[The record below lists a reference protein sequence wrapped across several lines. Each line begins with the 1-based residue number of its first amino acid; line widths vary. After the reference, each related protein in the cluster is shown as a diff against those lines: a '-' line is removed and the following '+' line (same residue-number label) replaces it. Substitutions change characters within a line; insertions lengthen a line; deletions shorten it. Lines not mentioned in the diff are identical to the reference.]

1 MRRLPLML
9 IVAVGSLLGLSV
21 VAVAAPKKK
30 LPLAPPPQPVW
41 TWTGFYVGGNVGYGW
56 GSSDINQATI
66 ASATGIALNTAT
78 GTVHP
83 DGVIGGGQVGYNWQA
98 GNWVAGLEADIQG
111 SGQRGTIT
119 LICPAGICSGTG
131 NPVTTTLT
139 EKLEWFGTVRPRLG
153 WTVTPETMIY
163 ATGGLAYGK
172 LNDSGTISDTVNASA
187 FNFSKTSVGWTVG
200 GGVEGHLI
208 GNWTWKVEYL
218 FLALQEP
225 SGTVMTTIV
234 PPGIRP
240 VPPPNTTQID
250 PIFTD
255 NIVRVG
261 LNYKWP

>member
-1 MRRLPLML
+1 M
-9 IVAVGSLLGLSV
+9 
-21 VAVAAPKKK
+21 
-30 LPLAPPPQPVW
+30 
-41 TWTGFYVGGNVGYGW
+41 
-56 GSSDINQATI
+56 
-66 ASATGIALNTAT
+66 
-78 GTVHP
+78 
-83 DGVIGGGQVGYNWQA
+83 
-98 GNWVAGLEADIQG
+98 
-111 SGQRGTIT
+111 
-119 LICPAGICSGTG
+119 
-131 NPVTTTLT
+131 
-139 EKLEWFGTVRPRLG
+139 
-153 WTVTPETMIY
+153 
-163 ATGGLAYGK
+163 
-172 LNDSGTISDTVNASA
+172 
-187 FNFSKTSVGWTVG
+187 GWTVG